1 MNITDFPGAI
11 AQAER
16 AHLKALQQVRHVTEA
31 VEARKA
37 QFGAMVAADTSLTN
51 EAKRKAAKAELELT
65 DPDYLGL
72 QQDLLT
78 AKDAATEAMIEVT
91 RLSNLFKVE
100 RLIMSMKIAM
110 MQVQGDEVGSAI
122 AP

>member
-37 QFGAMVAADTSLTN
+37 QFGAIDAADTTLTK
-51 EAKRKAAKAELELT
+51 EAKR
-65 DPDYLGL
+65 
-72 QQDLLT
+72 
-78 AKDAATEAMIEVT
+78 
-91 RLSNLFKVE
+91 
-100 RLIMSMKIAM
+100 
-110 MQVQGDEVGSAI
+110 
-122 AP
+122 

>member
-78 AKDAATEAMIEVT
+78 AKDTATEAMIEVS
-91 RLSNLFKVE
+91 RLANTFKVE
-100 RLIMSMKIAM
+100 RLLMSMKIAM

>member
-1 MNITDFPGAI
+1 MRTLS
-11 AQAER
+11 ER
-16 AHLKALQQVRHVTEA
+16 LE
-31 VEARKA
+31 ERKA
-37 QFGAMVAADTSLTN
+37 QFGAMVANDEALTN

-65 DPDYLGL
+65 DTEYLGL
-72 QQDLLT
+72 QQNLLA

-91 RLSNLFKVE
+91 LLANTIKVE
-100 RLIMSMKIAM
+100 RLLMSMKLAV

>member
-1 MNITDFPGAI
+1 MNITDFPEAI

-16 AHLKALQQVRHVTEA
+16 THLKALQQVRTLSERL
-31 VEARKA
+31 EERKA
-37 QFGAMVAADTSLTN
+37 QFGAMVANDEALTN
-51 EAKRKAAKAELELT
+51 EAKRKAAKAELDLT
-65 DPDYLGL
+65 DAENLGL
-72 QQDLLT
+72 QQNLLA

-91 RLSNLFKVE
+91 RLANTFKVE
-100 RLIMSMKIAM
+100 RLLMSMKIAV